1 MGSFNILN
9 GEERLVA
16 AALILE
22 PTEEEDENK

>member
-1 MGSFNILN
+1 MGTFNILN

-22 PTEEEDENK
+22 PTEDEENK